1 MMKKILPLAAA
12 TALVAPLAAHAAH
25 PLVSDDTGT
34 QGNANWQF
42 ELNTE
47 STSKQDDTG
56 RQQPWNA
63 TLTRGFGDRLDLYV
77 SAPYTHLQTPTDDNG
92 TGFGDIE
99 IGTKWRFVER
109 GPLSLALKPK
119 LTLPTGNDRRG
130 LGTGRVG
137 TGATLLAQVDVARF
151 SLLANAGLAYQPNR
165 HGDLASIWAVSGA
178 AIYKATDRLQLV
190 VDVGTSRNTES
201 GAGTNPAF
209 VIAGAIYSPK
219 PWLDLDIGY
228 RRGLN
233 DRTYRQSAMGGVTV
247 RW

>member
-1 MMKKILPLAAA
+1 MKRMLPLAAA
-12 TALVAPLAAHAAH
+12 SALLAPFDALATH

-42 ELNTE
+42 EFNAE
-47 STSKQDDTG
+47 ETSKQEENG
-56 RQQPWNA
+56 RHQLWNA
-63 TLTRGFGDRLDLYV
+63 TLTRGFGEHADLYV
-77 SAPYTHLQTPTDDNG
+77 NVPYTHLQTRTDENG
-92 TGFGDIE
+92 AGVGDVE
-99 IGTKWRFVER
+99 IGMKWRFVER
-109 GPLSLALKPK
+109 GPLSIALKPK
-119 LTLPTGNDRRG
+119 LTTPTGNDRRG

-137 TGATLLAQVDVARF
+137 AGATLLAQLDVARF
-151 SLLANAGLAYQPNR
+151 SFLANAGMTVQPNR
-165 HGDLASIWAVSGA
+165 QGDRTSIWAVSGA
-178 AIYKATDRLQLV
+178 AIYKATDTLQIV
-190 VDVGTSRNTES
+190 ADIGTSRNTAS

-233 DRTYRQSAMGGVTV
+233 DQTYDHSVMGGVTV